1 MAKDSNDKGK
11 SFLSGYMGRFKDNW
25 ADAFSA
31 DNNPFDFTGKSKPGK
46 ISGGGWED
54 STTSKIFDNFVV
66 DHGHKQKPIFTQGT
80 QGQAGLLGQMAGPAA
95 GAAVSALFCDMR
107 LKHDVDCLTDMN
119 LVRDDLADIAYFVK
133 ELQDS

>member
-11 SFLSGYMGRFKDNW
+11 SFLDGYKERFKTNW
-25 ADAFSA
+25 QDAFSA
-31 DNNPFDFTGKSKPGK
+31 DNNPFDFTGQSKPGK
-46 ISGGGWED
+46 TTGGEVKDGM
-54 STTSKIFDNFVV
+54 TSQIFDNFVI
-66 DHGHKQKPIFTQGT
+66 DHGRERNPIITQGT
-80 QGQAGLLGQMAGPAA
+80 QGQAGFLGQMAGPAA

-119 LVRDDLADIAYFVK
+119 LVKDDLADVAYFVK